1 MNTVKTLSMAVAGAA
16 VVSLGTACLNPSA
29 AEAAI
34 MAVGDS
40 ASWITGTNELANQGF
55 NMVSLPKSS
64 VSEKSSF
71 STLSSPFGNLSF
83 GSEVEKRVIGSSWN
97 TWSNDYQGEV
107 YYNKG
112 ASSLQITMPPGIL
125 AFDLYI
131 EPEVFDFFEI
141 AVTAT
146 SGKTSTTNLSQN
158 VNGDSGAKYF
168 GFYGT
173 DGDLIQSITLIDKS
187 GGAANGFA
195 MAQLRVAPVPE
206 PITMGGSVL
215 ALCLGWG
222 MRKKLRSSKSAAI
235 KN

>member
-16 VVSLGTACLNPSA
+16 VVSLGGACLNSSA
-29 AEAAI
+29 ANAAI

-55 NMVSLPKSS
+55 NMVSLPNSS
-64 VSEKSSF
+64 APDKSSF
-71 STLSSPFGNLSF
+71 STLASPFGNLSF
-83 GSEVEKRVIGSSWN
+83 GSEVEKHIIGSGWN
-97 TWSNDYQGEV
+97 TWSNGYQGEV

-112 ASSLQITMPPGIL
+112 ASSLEIKLPPGII

-131 EPEVFDFFEI
+131 EPEVLDFFEI

-146 SGKTSTTNLSQN
+146 NGKTSTANLSQN
-158 VNGDSGAKYF
+158 VNGDGGAKYF

-222 MRKKLRSSKSAAI
+222 MRKKRKSSKSTAP